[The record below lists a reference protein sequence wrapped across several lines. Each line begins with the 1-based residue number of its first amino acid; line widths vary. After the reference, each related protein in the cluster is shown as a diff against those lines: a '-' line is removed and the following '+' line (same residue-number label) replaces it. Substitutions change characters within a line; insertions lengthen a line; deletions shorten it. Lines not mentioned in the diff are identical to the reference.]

1 MRLDFHE
8 NFRLDSRVVFD
19 LRTAGL
25 GARVPRVP
33 LARAAHSP
41 SFPRLLT
48 RSLLTR
54 SLIACVVVAHFSC
67 RHRQYG
73 DGFQLP
79 PPPIRLGPARRQKR

>member
-41 SFPRLLT
+41 SLPR
-48 RSLLTR
+48 LLTR

-73 DGFQLP
+73 DGFQLSRP
-79 PPPIRLGPARRQKR
+79 PLFAWALHVAEKVKKI